1 VLPTDVVHLLV
12 LTHTCAGGIEE
23 GAITLDPCIQYVDT
37 WVTVSEQEI
46 ADAMVSLLHHH
57 SKLVEGAA
65 ACGVAAAMRRTTGLA
80 GKRVAVVCCGG
91 NVAVPVLR
99 GVLDQGRV

>member
-1 VLPTDVVHLLV
+1 M
-12 LTHTCAGGIEE
+12 
-23 GAITLDPCIQYVDT
+23 QYVDT
-37 WVTVSEQEI
+37 CWVTVSEQEI

-65 ACGVAAAMRRTTGLA
+65 GCAVAAAMQRSTGLA
-80 GKRVAVVCCGG
+80 GKRIAVVCCGG

-99 GVLDQGRV
+99 GVLEQGRVCD